1 MKKDHVKKDLAK
13 KDHVNGLG
21 LNLHVEKN
29 ILVKKIGEKNL
40 VIDHH
45 ALGEWE

>member
-1 MKKDHVKKDLAK
+1 VRKVHVK

-21 LNLHVEKN
+21 LNLHAEKN
-29 ILVKKIGEKNL
+29 ILVKKIGKKNL
-40 VIDHH
+40 VKDHH